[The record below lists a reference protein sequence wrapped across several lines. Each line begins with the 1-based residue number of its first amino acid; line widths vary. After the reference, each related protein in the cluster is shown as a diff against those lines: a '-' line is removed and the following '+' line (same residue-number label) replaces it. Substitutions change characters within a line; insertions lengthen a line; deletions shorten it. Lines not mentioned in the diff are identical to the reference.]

1 MNIWKRNAVIAT
13 VVLFVSVAV
22 FLNWS
27 YGRGDAEP
35 AAGDYVLF
43 EDTLTGRVLSGE
55 FDAAAMQNHQTVEPA
70 VFSNGGYF
78 AAARLNRQQARDTAL
93 TILRET
99 AARPTATDDL
109 RSKADEEI
117 GTIAQNALAEARIE
131 SLVIAKG
138 FVDCVAFLYDG
149 GADLVVAAPA
159 EGLHAVDVARM
170 ADIIISETGLR
181 MENITIVPIG

>member
-27 YGRGDAEP
+27 YGRGGDEP
-35 AAGDYVLF
+35 AHGDYVLF
-43 EDTLTGRVLSGE
+43 EDTLTGRILSGD
-55 FDAAAMQNHQTVEPA
+55 FDVDAMQDPA
-70 VFSNGGYF
+70 ADVRAPDGSGYF
-78 AAARLNRQQARDTAL
+78 AVARLNRQQARDTAL

-99 AARPTATDDL
+99 SARPTATDDL
-109 RSKADEEI
+109 RSRADDEI
-117 GTIAQNALAEARIE
+117 GVIALNALSEARIE

-138 FVDCVAFLYDG
+138 FTDCVAFLYDG
-149 GADLVVAAPA
+149 GADLVVAAPP
-159 EGLHAVDVARM
+159 EGLQAVDVARM
-170 ADIIISETGLR
+170 ADIIISETGLN

>member
-13 VVLFVSVAV
+13 VALFVSVAV

-27 YGRGDAEP
+27 YGRGGSEP
-35 AAGDYVLF
+35 THGDYVLF
-43 EDTLTGRVLSGE
+43 EDTMTGRVLSGDFE
-55 FDAAAMQNHQTVEPA
+55 TGGYGAQTAETGILD
-70 VFSNGGYF
+70 SSGYF
-78 AAARLNRQQARDTAL
+78 ATARLNRQHARDTAL

-109 RSKADEEI
+109 RGRADEEI
-117 GTIAQNALAEARIE
+117 GAIAQNALAEARIE

-138 FVDCVAFLYDG
+138 FMDCVAFLYDG
-149 GADLVVAAPA
+149 GADLVVASPP
-159 EGLHAVDVARM
+159 EGLQAVDVARM

>member
-27 YGRGDAEP
+27 YGRGDDEP
-35 AAGDYVLF
+35 THGDYVLF
-43 EDTLTGRVLSGE
+43 EDTMTGRVLSGE
-55 FDAAAMQNHQTVEPA
+55 FEA
-70 VFSNGGYF
+70 VGSQGVPTMDTRALDGSGYF
-78 AAARLNRQQARDTAL
+78 AAARLNRQHARDTAL

-109 RSKADEEI
+109 RNRADEEI
-117 GTIAQNALAEARIE
+117 GTIALNALAEARIE

-138 FVDCVAFLYDG
+138 FADCVAFLYDG
-149 GADLVVAAPA
+149 GADLVVAAPP
-159 EGLHAVDVARM
+159 EGLQAVDVARM
-170 ADIIISETGLR
+170 ADIIISETGIR

>member
-13 VVLFVSVAV
+13 VVLFISVAV

-27 YGRGDAEP
+27 YGRGDDAP

-43 EDTLTGRVLSGE
+43 EDTMTGRVLSGE
-55 FDAAAMQNHQTVEPA
+55 FDAGAMSGAQTMNA
-70 VFSNGGYF
+70 GLFDSSGYF
-78 AAARLNRQQARDTAL
+78 ANARLNRQQARDTAL

-99 AARPTATDDL
+99 SARPTATEDL
-109 RSKADEEI
+109 RNRADEEI
-117 GTIAQNALAEARIE
+117 GAIALNALAEARIE

-138 FVDCVAFLYDG
+138 FADCVAFLYDG
-149 GADLVVAAPA
+149 GADLVVAAPP
-159 EGLHAVDVARM
+159 EGLQPVDVARM

-181 MENITIVPIG
+181 MDNITIVPIG